1 MIENNLHC
9 HIRYWAEMTHIG
21 DSWNQRDR
29 SVRNLLN
36 HGLVVCPL
44 TLLIK
49 VHKVWSVESGESP
62 PSRAIIGGNVGGNRA
77 ISEYMSLILE
87 PVAKGME
94 RMEINATRGLL
105 SVIEKLNE

>member
-9 HIRYWAEMTHIG
+9 HIRYWAEMNHIG

-36 HGLVVCPL
+36 H
-44 TLLIK
+44 
-49 VHKVWSVESGESP
+49 KVWSAESGESP
-62 PSRAIIGGNVGGNRA
+62 PSRAIIGGNVGGKRA
-77 ISEYMSLILE
+77 MSEYMYLILE